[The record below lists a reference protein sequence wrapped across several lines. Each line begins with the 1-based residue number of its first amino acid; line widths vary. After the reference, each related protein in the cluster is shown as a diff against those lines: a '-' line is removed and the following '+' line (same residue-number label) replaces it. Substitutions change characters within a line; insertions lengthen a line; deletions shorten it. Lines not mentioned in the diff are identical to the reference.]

1 METPAVL
8 EFSAFSAGG
17 LCAYQP
23 EEGALK
29 HVAVFVAAERGH
41 SLFEVVDAYDRCRRT
56 RGRLQEE
63 YPACLFSKYFRGRVA
78 KMESKAQVF
87 GRMIF

>member
-17 LCAYQP
+17 LCAYRP

-29 HVAVFVAAERGH
+29 HVVVFVAAEPGH
-41 SLFEVVDAYDRCRRT
+41 SLFEVADVYDRCRRT
-56 RGRLQEE
+56 RGRQQEE
-63 YPACLFSKYFRGRVA
+63 YPACLFRN
-78 KMESKAQVF
+78 
-87 GRMIF
+87 IFAGAWQTWRARRKCLGE